1 MLLAKAKSSPSGQP
15 LRDTGATLL
24 TLGGVAAA
32 FGLASCCG
40 LPFLLA
46 TTLGV
51 SSAWMGGIALL
62 AAPHRLL
69 LLWAGAFCLVA
80 GALLLGCR
88 RTAALC
94 ASDAI
99 CSKPTVRALTIVG
112 LVVGLALLSIG
123 YLYA

>member
-1 MLLAKAKSSPSGQP
+1 MISTKIEPAVNGQP

-32 FGLASCCG
+32 FGVASCCG

-46 TTLGV
+46 TLGI
-51 SSAWMGGIALL
+51 SSAWLTGIAVL
-62 AAPHRLL
+62 AAPHRPL

-80 GALLLGCR
+80 GAMLLWRR
-88 RTAALC
+88 RTAPGC
-94 ASDAI
+94 AADAV
-99 CSKPTVRALTIVG
+99 CSKPAVRGLTVVALIA
-112 LVVGLALLSIG
+112 GLALLTIG